1 MNYFLF
7 AKKNGEK
14 ENILSEL
21 HLQSSENY
29 KISHLW
35 NRNAQDKYRK
45 CKLFSYLAELFSF
58 CKEKWPKGKFLKKT
72 SIAKENKMFSRE
84 NIIHKRKILLEK
96 YLGMLY
102 NNDK

>member
-1 MNYFLF
+1 M
-7 AKKNGEK
+7 
-14 ENILSEL
+14 
-21 HLQSSENY
+21 
-29 KISHLW
+29 
-35 NRNAQDKYRK
+35 
-45 CKLFSYLAELFSF
+45 AELFSF